1 MPFRVKHS
9 SFFQFGQ
16 NLATKTWPNS
26 GQFPRVAGMFPT
38 FSKLAKIRV
47 RKDSAD
53 AGDYGTVPTRAGG
66 AWRQRTPKK
75 TIGQIAGQNGKCF

>member
-53 AGDYGTVPTRAGG
+53 AGDLLLGTYAGG
-66 AWRQRTPKK
+66 RRLAAENSEEDYWTNSWTKL
-75 TIGQIAGQNGKCF
+75 